1 MTAHRGHLPPRQIR
15 SSRTLWPGFAR
26 FSWLALPLLLA
37 GCAAAFDVP
46 RNTVDLGQ
54 SGYMAA
60 RQSMSAS
67 PEVAIRQAHR
77 YSDAARC
84 RDIDMPLIENEF
96 AIHPQFLTTMAP
108 PLSPGDLVEVQI
120 PSGEIF
126 AGRYVVAPDGSL
138 SLPHLGPVPAA
149 GFSISNLEHSLARM
163 LIENGYFRPG
173 FLQLDA
179 EVLQWAPVQVHISGA
194 VFQPGDH
201 LLNDRN
207 SDQILSARLEALS
220 DISSGR
226 TLTTA
231 LSASAGVRP
240 DADVRHVRLTRAGR
254 HRIFDL
260 SGAFTG
266 TPYEDP
272 ILAAG
277 DQIHVPSRQC
287 FQIDL
292 ARPSR
297 ITAPG
302 IRIFISNLT
311 RPASSNAQSAIGRD
325 VLNLPYGTRLLQG
338 LVSANCVGGI
348 QATNAGR
355 WAVLISRNPMT
366 GDSEVIARSVE
377 GLVRRADRDLYNPV
391 LLPGDSIA
399 CYDSH
404 VTNLRDV
411 LSVFSELAY
420 PATNLLILQDVA
432 R

>member
-1 MTAHRGHLPPRQIR
+1 MSERGDNSKVLRV
-15 SSRTLWPGFAR
+15 LWLG
-26 FSWLALPLLLA
+26 LPLLLA
-37 GCAAAFDVP
+37 GCGSAFDVP
-46 RNTVDLGQ
+46 RNTVDFERA
-54 SGYMAA
+54 GYMTS

-67 PEVAIRQAHR
+67 PEVSISQADR
-77 YSDAARC
+77 YAEVTRC
-84 RDIDMPLIENEF
+84 RDIDMPLIENQF
-96 AIHPQFLTTMAP
+96 AVHPQFQTTTAP
-108 PLSPGDLVEVQI
+108 PLSPGDLVEIQI
-120 PSGEIF
+120 PSGELF
-126 AGRYVVAPDGSL
+126 EGRYVVAPDGSV

-149 GFSISNLEHSLARM
+149 GFSVSNLEHSLSRL

-179 EVLQWAPVQVHISGA
+179 EVLQWAPIQIHISGA
-194 VFQPGDH
+194 VFQPGDQM
-201 LLNDRN
+201 LNDRN
-207 SDQILSARLEALS
+207 DEQVLSARLEALS

-240 DADVRHVRLTRAGR
+240 DADVRHVRLTRAGQ

-287 FQIDL
+287 FQLDL

-311 RPASSNAQSAIGRD
+311 RPAASNAQSAIGRD
-325 VLNLPYGTRLLQG
+325 AVNLPYGTRLLQG

-411 LSVFSELAY
+411 LSVFSELVF
-420 PATNLLILQDVA
+420 PATNLLILQDAA